1 MSYAYNVKRGKRA
14 AKASAA
20 ATQQDRQKYGEAYIH
35 MTPLKKFG
43 VRYRAFM
50 AEQNAESTHA

>member
-14 AKASAA
+14 AKARAVV
-20 ATQQDRQKYGEAYIH
+20 TEQDRQKYGEAYIH
-35 MTPLKKFG
+35 MPPNQKFG

-50 AEQNAESTHA
+50 AEQNLEPANA

>member
-14 AKASAA
+14 AKARADQN
-20 ATQQDRQKYGEAYIH
+20 QQDREKYGEAYIH

-50 AEQNAESTHA
+50 AEQNLEPTNA